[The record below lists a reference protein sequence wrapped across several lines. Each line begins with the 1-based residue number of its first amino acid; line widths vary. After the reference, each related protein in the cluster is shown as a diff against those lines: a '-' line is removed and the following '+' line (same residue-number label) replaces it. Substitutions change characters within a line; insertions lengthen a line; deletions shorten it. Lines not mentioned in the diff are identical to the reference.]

1 MEYRVEFDQEVDD
14 RWKAVTPE
22 LPGVIAYGNTL
33 DEAVARL
40 KNIVEGVVNTALT
53 IKLGIEDIEQ

>member
-1 MEYRVEFDQEVDD
+1 MESRD
-14 RWKAVTPE
+14 
-22 LPGVIAYGNTL
+22 AYGNTL